1 MAKQGPPTYS
11 YAIIKKSDIR
21 LICHVAGRSEDAI
34 YSWSPIDLW
43 YFCSL
48 RLGQFKR
55 IMLSCFGLFLV
66 ILDVVAHFLIMFFH
80 SWVMFSLFFCIC
92 LVIFL
97 LFFGRSRF
105 FLIWFLI
112 FLSLFGHFLVVFW
125 YICFCRFREGHAKT
139 TKNNQT
145 MTKTTKQWPK
155 KLPNNYQKMTNTWAT
170 KSGTS
175 TTWPKNSQARQMT
188 KQLQKKWLD

>member
-1 MAKQGPPTYS
+1 MQS
-11 YAIIKKSDIR
+11 LKKSDIR

-80 SWVMFSLFFCIC
+80 SWVMFSSFFVFVWSFFVVFWSFQIFSY
-92 LVIFL
+92 LVP
-97 LFFGRSRF
+97 
-105 FLIWFLI
+105 
-112 FLSLFGHFLVVFW
+112 HFLVVVWSFFGRVLV
-125 YICFCRFREGHAKT
+125 YNFLSFSGRACKND
-139 TKNNQT
+139 KKQPDNDQNNQT
-145 MTKTTKQWPK
+145 MTKKNAKQ
-155 KLPNNYQKMTNTWAT
+155 L
-170 KSGTS
+170 
-175 TTWPKNSQARQMT
+175 PKNDKHMSNQIWNEHNMT
-188 KQLQKKWLD
+188 KKQPSKANDQTITKKWLD